1 MNETTLKERTK
12 RLLEVNEI
20 VKKLDETIRP
30 AAFLLL
36 QDYVLAS
43 EIPAKNKQL
52 PSTPGDNLDE
62 DREGFFAKHD
72 HEKPSENGLLLSAY
86 HYSQFGAS
94 PFTIDEMEA
103 LANEVGVTIPER
115 LDMTFLQAK
124 RNSKSLFLRA
134 GKKAFRPTVH
144 GETFFKTTYLVSK
157 GTQQKPLGIE

>member
-1 MNETTLKERTK
+1 MNETILKERTK
-12 RLLEVNEI
+12 RLLEINGI
-20 VKKLDETIRP
+20 IKKLDETIRP

-36 QDYVLAS
+36 QDYVLSVEA
-43 EIPAKNKQL
+43 PVKNKQS
-52 PSTPGDNLDE
+52 PSTPNDNLEE

-94 PFTIDEMEA
+94 SFTIDEMEA

-124 RNSKSLFLRA
+124 RNGKNLFLRA

-144 GETFFKTTYLVSK
+144 GETFFKATYQVSK
-157 GTQQKPLGIE
+157 GKQQKQQLAE